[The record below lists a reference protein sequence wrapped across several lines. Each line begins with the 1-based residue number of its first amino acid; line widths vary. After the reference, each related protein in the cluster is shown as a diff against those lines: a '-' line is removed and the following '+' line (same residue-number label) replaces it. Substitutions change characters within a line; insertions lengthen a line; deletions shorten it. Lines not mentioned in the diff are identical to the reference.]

1 MIRTDQAHL
10 PAVALTH
17 AGMTG
22 KTNEDRYAVSAYK
35 LSPHQPPS
43 VLLAVLSDGI
53 GGHRAGEV
61 AAELAVNT
69 ISQYIAQSNEK
80 HPIETIRESIELA
93 SRTIYAQASHDPEH
107 SGMGSTV
114 ALALAIGD
122 HLYTA
127 SVGDSRIYLVRDGH
141 IFQLT
146 TDHTWIQEALEKGIL
161 KPEQVKGHPNTHVIR
176 RYLGSPTPPVVDF
189 RLRLSHQESDDQ
201 ALANQGMVLKTDD
214 RLLLCSDGLT
224 DLVKPEEILA
234 VLLSKPLKEAVQ
246 ALIDLANQRGGHDNI
261 TLIAIQ
267 VPENLPKV
275 ASPSRKRV
283 RAFLGITAS
292 VLVILALALGVLWIK
307 QRGIILNFSTPTPV
321 LQIVPSPTLLV
332 GNDTAQPMATVTPLP
347 VITFTPT
354 ALPTIPNG
362 PTLTPWPTNTLAP
375 QSTP

>member
-1 MIRTDQAHL
+1 MIRTDQAHM

-22 KTNEDRYAVSAYK
+22 KINEDRYAVSAYK

-53 GGHRAGEV
+53 GGHRAGEI
-61 AAELAVNT
+61 AAELTVNT
-69 ISQYIAQSNEK
+69 ISQFIAQSNEK
-80 HPIETIRESIELA
+80 HPVETIREAIELA
-93 SRTIYAQASHDPEH
+93 SRTIYAQASHDPERA
-107 SGMGSTV
+107 GMGSTV
-114 ALALAIGD
+114 ALVLTIGNR
-122 HLYTA
+122 LYTA
-127 SVGDSRIYLVRDGH
+127 SVGDSRIYLVRDEH

-146 TDHTWIQEALEKGIL
+146 TDHTWIQEALDKGIL
-161 KPEQVKGHPNTHVIR
+161 KPDQVKGHPNTHVIR

-189 RLRLSHQESDDQ
+189 RLRLDRQESADQ
-201 ALANQGMVLKTDD
+201 TLANQGLVLQRDD

-224 DLVKPEEILA
+224 DLVKPEEIQA
-234 VLLSKPLKEAVQ
+234 ALLSKPLREAAQ

-283 RAFLGITAS
+283 QGFLGITAS
-292 VLVILALALGVLWIK
+292 VLVILALALGFLWMK
-307 QRGIILNFSTPTPV
+307 QRSVILNNTPV
-321 LQIVPSPTLLV
+321 PAGQAVPQTTLTENNAIQPAATATLL
-332 GNDTAQPMATVTPLP
+332 P
-347 VITFTPT
+347 VMTFTPT
-354 ALPTIPNG
+354 ALPIQPSG

>member
-35 LSPHQPPS
+35 LSPRQPPS

-93 SRTIYAQASHDPEH
+93 SRTIYAQASHDPER

-114 ALALAIGD
+114 ALALAIGN

-189 RLRLSHQESDDQ
+189 RLRLSRQESDDQ
-201 ALANQGMVLKTDD
+201 ALANQGMVLKTED

-224 DLVKPEEILA
+224 DLVKPEEILST
-234 VLLSKPLKEAVQ
+234 LLAKPLKEAAQ

-267 VPENLPKV
+267 VPENLPI
-275 ASPSRKRV
+275 APPPARRW
-283 RAFLGITAS
+283 ALTFLGLFIS
-292 VLVILALALGVLWIK
+292 VLVIAALALGFQYVK
-307 QRGIILNFSTPTPV
+307 QRSLT
-321 LQIVPSPTLLV
+321 SPTKTLFPV
-332 GNDTAQPMATVTPLP
+332 EQPLPQMTLTGSSASQSVATVTPLP
-347 VITFTPT
+347 VTTYTPT
-354 ALPTIPNG
+354 VFPTQPTG
-362 PTLTPWPTNTLAP
+362 PTLTPWPTNTLLP